1 MDFPIRKKI
10 NNTWSGPHKKHLYQ
24 VRSQSLPPFLRRE
37 KVKNVSAKQRP
48 RRPSWIF
55 RSARKVTTLVRDLMR
70 NMCTRFGVDTLSHS
84 RQEAENVSAN
94 PSPSNGGH
102 LGFLRITRKVTT
114 LVRDV
119 IRNNCTEF
127 GVDPFSCSS
136 NGDEMVSAN
145 QNARH
150 GGHLGF
156 SDPHKN

>member
-1 MDFPIRKKI
+1 M
-10 NNTWSGPHKKHLYQ
+10 
-24 VRSQSLPPFLRRE
+24 
-37 KVKNVSAKQRP
+37 
-48 RRPSWIF
+48 
-55 RSARKVTTLVRDLMR
+55 
-70 NMCTRFGVDTLSHS
+70 
-84 RQEAENVSAN
+84 SAN

-156 SDPHKN
+156 SDPHEFIQHLCSSGRGTFPPSLVSIGSAVLEKKFKMSQPIRGHGGHLGCSDPRENIQHLSGTT